1 MNKIYQKTFPALK
14 NAGFT
19 LIELL
24 VVVLIIGIL
33 AAVALPKYQV
43 AVEKSRLA
51 SVMAAVRSIKDQA
64 EVYYI
69 ANGSYPPDNATALDS
84 FDLPEGCSL
93 GQDSGSVKCTHSII
107 DLGVGTGNAS
117 SAVLGVTKSAR
128 SGNITGYVM
137 FLNNS
142 GFAPGEAECWAAA
155 DSAVGN
161 QVCKSM
167 NGTLDRSFAF
177 SWFEGGNAN
186 AYRLK

>member
-1 MNKIYQKTFPALK
+1 MTKIYQKTLPARK

-43 AVEKSRLA
+43 AVEKSRLS

-69 ANGSYPPDNATALDS
+69 ANGTYPPDDDTALDG
-84 FDLPEGCSL
+84 FDLPEGCSPYY
-93 GQDSGSVKCTHSII
+93 DNGSIKCAQAMI
-107 DLGVGTGNAS
+107 DLRVGTGGAT
-117 SAVLGVTKSAR
+117 SAVLGVTKPSR
-128 SGNITGYVM
+128 EGNITGYVM
-137 FLNNS
+137 FLENS
-142 GFAPGEAECWAAA
+142 TFAPGEEECWAAA

-161 QVCKSM
+161 QVCKSL
-167 NGTLDRSFAF
+167 NGTLNRSFAF
-177 SWFEGGNAN
+177 HWFEGGNVN